1 MSWGEKMYIFGWMK
15 KFLKHGKGCQS
26 AQTGVVYQ
34 QLYEELYWEQIVM

>member
-1 MSWGEKMYIFGWMK
+1 MRGKNVYIWLNE

-26 AQTGVVYQ
+26 AETGVVYQ